1 PPRPII
7 WLPTY
12 GPTCHQPRRI
22 SSVPIYQPTYLGAG
36 TWVPTY
42 LPALRPGR
50 VAGYLRTCHQPRPG
64 THLPV
69 SQFSFCRRTGVQGK
83 ALISQKLG
91 RSGCPP
97 RVRRGAGPQPSYPPG
112 PSPSQPDPA
121 ASTVHPATPPSPAAR
136 SPPSRSRRRE
146 ERPEAAG
153 EEEEEEEEEA
163 EGERRGRGRGRGS
176 PGLVRPASPR
186 PPGPLAG
193 TRSDS
198 AIVRQEIVG
207 QERLFLGSNLG
218 CETRNVEFKRGGGG
232 YLGRT
237 LKHHVRRY
245 ACAFLNGEGGS
256 LLVGVEDGGRV
267 QGVSCGP
274 RDEDRVR
281 LLVDAVL
288 KGFRPQVFPDAYALH
303 FIPVVQPGAPGP
315 TGAPLKVIRLSVHT
329 PRPQTEPL
337 LYETDLGEV
346 YLRREGSVQ
355 GPLTGSA
362 IQEWCR
368 QRWTAELDKLQGR
381 LRALAAEKE
390 DLQQQSQQPQSQ
402 QPQSQQPQSQQSQS
416 QQSQSQQ
423 SQSQQ
428 SRQQRRPCSHFCCV
442 L

>member
-1 PPRPII
+1 ME
-7 WLPTY
+7 
-12 GPTCHQPRRI
+12 
-22 SSVPIYQPTYLGAG
+22 GA
-36 TWVPTY
+36 
-42 LPALRPGR
+42 A
-50 VAGYLRTCHQPRPG
+50 
-64 THLPV
+64 
-69 SQFSFCRRTGVQGK
+69 
-83 ALISQKLG
+83 
-91 RSGCPP
+91 
-97 RVRRGAGPQPSYPPG
+97 
-112 PSPSQPDPA
+112 
-121 ASTVHPATPPSPAAR
+121 
-136 SPPSRSRRRE
+136 
-146 ERPEAAG
+146 
-153 EEEEEEEEEA
+153 
-163 EGERRGRGRGRGS
+163 GRGRGRGGEETGGPPAQESRPS
-176 PGLVRPASPR
+176 PEPPTRPCTLFVGNLNPQFPRTVLAGALQVGLEEPRPERVDVEVVRRSRLAYAMVRVRLPPGETPAALAKQLQAAAEERPILQELAERGKVLVVSESWRGVHEPQGGRGLGRARPEGSVPLPTVRGPAAEVGGAGPR